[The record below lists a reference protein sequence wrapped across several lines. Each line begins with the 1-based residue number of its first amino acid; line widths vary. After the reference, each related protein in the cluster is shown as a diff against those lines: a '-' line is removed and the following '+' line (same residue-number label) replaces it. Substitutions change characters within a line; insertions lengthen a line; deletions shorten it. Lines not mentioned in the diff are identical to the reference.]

1 VTHVAA
7 LCPQAAT
14 LCDAGIDL
22 FEGFNDEDLGKVA
35 DMLQPRHFEDAEA
48 IIIQV
53 RAAPTPTH
61 EPRRPLPPPQPNPHP
76 HITTIQ
82 GEEGHHFFILES
94 GECVATIQDG
104 TCSQEVK
111 RYEPGE
117 LFGEKS
123 LLESA
128 KRAATITAVGK
139 VLVWTLSRSAFELKL
154 GMSHGRMWQM

>member
-1 VTHVAA
+1 
-7 LCPQAAT
+7 
-14 LCDAGIDL
+14 
-22 FEGFNDEDLGKVA
+22 
-35 DMLQPRHFEDAEA
+35 MLQPYAPRLQPYVMQASTSLRASTTKTWGRLLTCCSRA
-48 IIIQV
+48 IS
-53 RAAPTPTH
+53 RT
-61 EPRRPLPPPQPNPHP
+61 RRRSSSRSGLPLPLPLNQGDPSPPQPNPPP